1 MNQYEIYVDGEWRK
15 PTSGKYFETDD
26 PFLAEPWARIP
37 RCDENDVNAAVDA
50 AYAAFTTG
58 PWSKM
63 TATARGAVLRK
74 MGDVLDAR
82 GWELAEVES
91 RDNGK
96 RVSEILPQLSYL
108 KETYYYYAGLADKIE
123 GAVIPNDMPG
133 VFNYTRYEP
142 LGVVAAITPWNSPLM
157 LGSWKIAPALAAGNT
172 VIIKPPKFASASTL
186 ELMRLFGDVDV
197 PPGVLNVVTGFGSEV
212 GEMLVTHPSVAKVS
226 FTGSDSVGQRI
237 SELAARQIKPV
248 TLELGG
254 KSPQIVFED
263 ANLANAVH
271 GVISGIFLS
280 NGQTCVAGSRLYLH
294 DSIHDTFVKEIKAV
308 VEKVRLGDPKDS
320 ETQVGPIANRQQFET
335 ILKYLDG
342 AKSDGANCVLGGNA
356 ATRPECANG
365 WFVEPT
371 ILTDVRPNM
380 TIVREEIFGP
390 VLCVMRFNDEEEVL
404 AHANDTEFGL
414 AAGVWTSDLRRAI
427 RFSERLQAGTVYINN
442 YRSVSTTSPVG
453 GYKRSG
459 LGRENGLDA
468 IKSYLQVKSIWLSV
482 AEEIANPFA

>member
-1 MNQYEIYVDGEWRK
+1 MNQYEIYVDGVWRK
-15 PTSGKYFETDD
+15 PASGKYFETDD

-37 RCDENDVNAAVDA
+37 RCDKDDVNAAVDA

-58 PWSKM
+58 PWSRM

-74 MGDVLDAR
+74 MGDVLDTR
-82 GWELAEVES
+82 GAELAQVES

-186 ELMRLFGDVDV
+186 EMMRLFEDVNV

-212 GEMLVTHPSVAKVS
+212 GEMLVTHPRVAKVS
-226 FTGSDSVGQRI
+226 FTGSDNVGQRI

-263 ANLANAVH
+263 ADMDNAVH

-294 DSIHDTFVKEIKAV
+294 DNIHDAFVKKIKAV

-320 ETQVGPIANRQQFET
+320 ETQVGPIANRQQYET

-342 AKSDGANCVLGGNA
+342 AKSDGASCVLGGNA
-356 ATRPECANG
+356 ATRPECGNG

-459 LGRENGLDA
+459 YGRENGVDA
-468 IKSYLQVKSIWLSV
+468 IKSYLQVKSVWLSV